1 MADARRIIWSNYV
14 LPQATTT
21 IAAVE
26 GTLEEVD
33 LDIAGYSTKY
43 IVDSDVGKRLGGKG
57 STTITY
63 EQTTQEWTSFAH
75 PRKFWE
81 AYTDAGADSSDNSGQ
96 DDWDSGNTTAA
107 QQSAHYWSN
116 YLTVG
121 SSEISLSSQTDD
133 LKFLYIKNVG
143 STNSVSLSMDGNDFD
158 IKLSPGAAVCIR
170 GGHADCNCN
179 VPQVKSASG
188 TDIEFIIAK

>member
-14 LPQATTT
+14 LPQETTT
-21 IAAVE
+21 VAAVE

-33 LDIAGYSTKY
+33 LDIAAYSTKY
-43 IVDSDVGKRLGGKG
+43 IIDSTVGKRLGGKG
-57 STTITY
+57 DITITY
-63 EQTTQEWTSFAH
+63 EQTTQEWTSFEH

-81 AYTDAGADSSDNSGQ
+81 HYTDVGADGSDNSAQ
-96 DDWDSGNTTAA
+96 DDWDSGNTTNGE
-107 QQSAHYWSN
+107 QSAHYWSN

-121 SSEISLSSQTDD
+121 SSEISLSSQTQD
-133 LKFLYIKNVG
+133 LKFLYIKNIG
-143 STNSVSLSMDGNDFD
+143 STNPVSLSMDGNDFD
-158 IKLSPGAAVCIR
+158 IKISPGAAVCIR
-170 GGHADCNCN
+170 STAAACDCN

>member
-33 LDIAGYSTKY
+33 LDIAAYSTKY
-43 IVDSDVGKRLGGKG
+43 IIDGDVGKSLGGKG

-75 PRKFWE
+75 PRKYWE

-96 DDWDSGNTTAA
+96 DDWDSGIVAA
-107 QQSAHYWSN
+107 
-116 YLTVG
+116 
-121 SSEISLSSQTDD
+121 
-133 LKFLYIKNVG
+133 
-143 STNSVSLSMDGNDFD
+143 
-158 IKLSPGAAVCIR
+158 
-170 GGHADCNCN
+170 
-179 VPQVKSASG
+179 
-188 TDIEFIIAK
+188 